1 MAVDRDLVDAALATL
16 GKRCHELTAALSR
29 VCTRQGRLDSERLD
43 EQQVALYELSFAT
56 AELAGANA
64 SLAYAAR
71 CNDVVADQLAVHCAV
86 DTATSVSRRL
96 DVIGAELHLPAA
108 ATALPTA
115 TLGRDAVHA
124 LCVELCARDGELG
137 PDLIDEDKRLMRAT
151 FRQFAATVVAPQ
163 ATAVHRQDLMI
174 PNEIITGLQALGCFG
189 LSVPETYGGVKP
201 DDRDDSLGMLV
212 ATEELSRASL
222 GAAGSLITRPEI
234 LARALLEGGTAAQIS
249 HWLPRLACGEPL
261 CAVSVTEPNTGSDVA
276 AANLRATRTNGGWL
290 LNGGKTWCTFAGRA
304 GVIMVI
310 ARSDP
315 EARPLHKGL
324 SLFLVEKPV
333 TDAAHFRHDD
343 GRGGHLTGNAIATI
357 GYRGMHSYEMFY
369 EDYFVPAS
377 HVIGEEAG
385 LGRGFYFTMRGFTG
399 GRLQTAARATG
410 VMQAAYDAALR
421 YAQQRVV
428 FGKPVASYPLTE
440 AKLVRMAA
448 LLQSC
453 RQLSYDVA
461 AMMDS
466 GDGQMEASLVK
477 LLACK
482 AAEWVTREAMQIHG
496 GLGYAEESPASR
508 YFVDARVLSIFEGT
522 EETLALRVIGK
533 ELLER
538 ALQGVNR

>member
-1 MAVDRDLVDAALATL
+1 MSADHLSVIEPLAALNKRCRDLTKQLA
-16 GKRCHELTAALSR
+16 KMCAPS
-29 VCTRQGRLDSERLD
+29 GRLDGDRLD
-43 EQQVALYELSFAT
+43 EQQVAIYELSFAT
-56 AELAGANA
+56 AELAGAHA

-71 CNDVVADQLAVHCAV
+71 AHDVLAAQLASHYGGDVIG
-86 DTATSVSRRL
+86 SVARRL
-96 DVIGAELHLPAA
+96 DVISDALQQPVARTNTHVVAPGRAQIHDICTELS
-108 ATALPTA
+108 
-115 TLGRDAVHA
+115 
-124 LCVELCARDGELG
+124 ARAGELG

-151 FRQFAATVVAPQ
+151 FRQFANSVVAPL
-163 ATAVHRQDLMI
+163 AESVHREDRMI
-174 PNEIITGLQALGCFG
+174 PKEIIGGLQALGCFG
-189 LSVPETYGGVKP
+189 LCVPEAYGGVRP

-234 LARALLEGGTAAQIS
+234 LARALLEGGTETQKR
-249 HWLPRLACGEPL
+249 HWLPRLARGEPM

-276 AANLRATRTNGGWL
+276 AANMRATRTAGGWL

-310 ARSDP
+310 ARTDP
-315 EARPLHKGL
+315 DARPLHKGL
-324 SLFLVEKPV
+324 TLFLIEKPE
-333 TDAAHFRHDD
+333 TEANHFEYAD
-343 GRGGHLTGNAIATI
+343 GRGGCVTGRAIPTL
-357 GYRGMHSYEMFY
+357 GYRGMHSFETFY
-369 EDYFVPAS
+369 DNFFVPNS

-410 VMQAAYDAALR
+410 LMQAAYDAALR

-428 FGKPVASYPLTE
+428 FGKPVADYPLTE

-448 LLQSC
+448 HLQSC

-461 AMMDS
+461 ELMDS
-466 GDGQMEASLVK
+466 GEAQMDASLVK

-496 GLGYAEESPASR
+496 GMGYAEETPVSR

-538 ALQGVNR
+538 ALQGAN